1 MRLACSNCGAEYEV
15 DDDVIPGSGRD
26 VQCSDC
32 GHTWFEQPAR
42 TDPDPQLVPAQET
55 DPSPEPDPVPG
66 SVQPPE
72 PAQDADT
79 PPARRKLDPE
89 VADILREERE
99 REEAARRAEA
109 DRLESQA
116 DLGLEARDRPADPRG
131 AEARRRM
138 ERLRGQDSAAPQ
150 DPAATTATASATGTA
165 RPEPDQ
171 SRRDLLPDIDEINA
185 TLRSDDA
192 ADTPL
197 PETTEVPRRAGGG
210 RAGFLLVVLLAV
222 LAALVY
228 TFAAQIGAAV
238 PELADPMAAYVAQ
251 VNDWRLW
258 LDLKLQDLMAAI
270 EGTGGAPAPD
280 TPPDAAPETPDSPPE

>member
-42 TDPDPQLVPAQET
+42 TDPDPQPVPAQET

-171 SRRDLLPDIDEINA
+171 SRRDLLP
-185 TLRSDDA
+185 
-192 ADTPL
+192 
-197 PETTEVPRRAGGG
+197 ETTEVPRRAGGG